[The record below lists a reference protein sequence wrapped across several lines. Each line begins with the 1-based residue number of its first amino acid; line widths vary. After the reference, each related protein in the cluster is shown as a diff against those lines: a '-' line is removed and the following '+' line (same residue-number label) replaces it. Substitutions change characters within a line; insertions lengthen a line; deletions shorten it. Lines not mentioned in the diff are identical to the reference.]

1 MEFILT
7 EKEKERANYQ
17 IGMSYPLFGRMYQAV
32 HTYLCISN

>member
-1 MEFILT
+1 MGSILA
-7 EKEKERANYQ
+7 EKKKERANYQ